1 MTRRAVRPAAGLL
14 LAVVLVAGAFWAIA
28 GHPPWSSGQGGPGG
42 RARPPAPR
50 SARTIAQLQP
60 SRVIARVEALRG
72 LRLKRRPR
80 FRVLTP
86 TQARR
91 QVAAAEER
99 ESGGAVSARQEREDV
114 ALAMLL
120 GLLPPDVDLDELRGR
135 VTSEG
140 TLGYYDGERNEMTI
154 VSKGPT
160 LPVGVET
167 TVAHELTHAIEEQH
181 FGVFRR
187 AARLED
193 EDEALAY
200 RSVLEGSA
208 SDVEE
213 RYRRRYRIPQP
224 DPNADP
230 AARRLIRDL
239 PFGQLLQLGFPYS
252 LGAEFVGALRARK
265 DGQARLA
272 AALTT
277 RIPRSTAQILDPA
290 LYLAGSPPRRV
301 RLRAPAVLGTAWA
314 LRQDEPVGAVDV
326 LALLS
331 PTQAESLTA
340 ALPARAWR
348 GGRYQ
353 YLRRRAVGDAAC
365 RNPCAA
371 RDAFVGA
378 VRFADAGSA
387 QSFARQ
393 FGSVLTRRRGGR
405 PVSDGVWRVGGGGA
419 AAGTDG
425 AVATFAYAPTPDLA
439 RRLVREAPAG

>member
-1 MTRRAVRPAAGLL
+1 MRRAARPALGV
-14 LAVVLVAGAFWAIA
+14 LAAALVVLGAWWAIA
-28 GHPPWSSGQGGPGG
+28 GHAPWAGGDAGKD
-42 RARPPAPR
+42 ARPPAPR
-50 SARTIAQLQP
+50 TARTIAELRP
-60 SRVIARVEALRG
+60 DRVIARVEALRG
-72 LRLKRRPR
+72 LELKRRPR

-86 TQARR
+86 AQARR

-99 ESGGAVSARQEREDV
+99 ESGGATSAREDREDV
-114 ALAMLL
+114 ALATLL
-120 GLLPPDVDLDELRGR
+120 GLLPPDVDIEELRGR

-154 VSKGPT
+154 ISKGPT

-181 FGVFRR
+181 FGIFRR
-187 AARLED
+187 AARIDD

-239 PFGQLLQLGFPYS
+239 PFGQLLQLGFPYAV
-252 LGAEFVGALRARK
+252 GAEFVAALRARE

-290 LYLAGSPPRRV
+290 LYLAGERPV
-301 RLRAPAVLGTAWA
+301 RTGLRAARALGAGWT
-314 LRQDEPVGAVDV
+314 LRQDEPLGAVDV

-331 PTQAESLTA
+331 PTEAESLTA
-340 ALPARAWR
+340 AVPARAVR

-353 YLRRRAVGDAAC
+353 YLRRRAVADAAC
-365 RNPCAA
+365 RNPCVA
-371 RDAFVGA
+371 RDAFVGT
-378 VRFADAGSA
+378 VRFADAGQA

-393 FGSVLTRRRGGR
+393 FGSVLTRRRGGQA
-405 PVSDGVWRVGGGGA
+405 VSDGVWRIGGGGA

-425 AVATFAYAPTPDLA
+425 VVATFAYAPTPELA
-439 RRLVREAPAG
+439 RRLVRDAPAG

>member
-1 MTRRAVRPAAGLL
+1 MRRTVRPALGV
-14 LAVVLVAGAFWAIA
+14 LAAALVVLGAWWAIA
-28 GHPPWSSGQGGPGG
+28 GHAPWSGDDVRGKD
-42 RARPPAPR
+42 ARPPAPR
-50 SARTIAQLQP
+50 TARTIDELQP
-60 SRVIARVEALRG
+60 DRVIARVEALRG

-80 FRVLTP
+80 FLVLTP
-86 TQARR
+86 AQARR

-99 ESGGAVSARQEREDV
+99 ESGGATSAREDREDI
-114 ALAMLL
+114 ALATLL
-120 GLLPPDVDLDELRGR
+120 GLLSPDVDIEELRGR
-135 VTSEG
+135 LTSEG
-140 TLGYYDGERNEMTI
+140 TLGYYDGKRNEMTI
-154 VSKGPT
+154 ISKGPT

-181 FGVFRR
+181 FGIFRR
-187 AARLED
+187 SARIDD

-200 RSVLEGSA
+200 SSVLEGSA

-230 AARRLIRDL
+230 ATRRLIEDL
-239 PFGQLLQLGFPYS
+239 PFGQLLLLGFPYEV
-252 LGAEFVGALRARK
+252 GASFVAALRAEE

-272 AALTT
+272 AALTS
-277 RIPRSTAQILDPA
+277 RAPRSTAQILDPA
-290 LYLAGSPPRRV
+290 LYLADERPARTS
-301 RLRAPAVLGTAWA
+301 LRAGRVLGDGWT
-314 LRQDEPVGAVDV
+314 LRKDEPLGAVDV

-331 PTQAESLTA
+331 PTEAESLTA
-340 ALPARAWR
+340 VVPARAVR

-353 YLRRRAVGDAAC
+353 YLRRRARGDAAC
-365 RNPCAA
+365 RNPCVA
-371 RDAFVGA
+371 RDAFVGTF
-378 VRFADAGSA
+378 RFADAGQA

-405 PVSDGVWRVGGGGA
+405 SVSDGVWRIGGGGA

-425 AVATFAYAPTPDLA
+425 VVATFAYAPTPEIA

>member
-1 MTRRAVRPAAGLL
+1 MRAAL
-14 LAVVLVAGAFWAIA
+14 VLVLVVALGVVAWTAVTGSVPWDRAGPI
-28 GHPPWSSGQGGPGG
+28 
-42 RARPPAPR
+42 RNARPPAPR
-50 SARTIAQLQP
+50 TARTIAELQP
-60 SRVIARVEALRG
+60 DRVIARVEALRG
-72 LRLKRRPR
+72 LKLKRRPR

-86 TQARR
+86 AQARR
-91 QVAAAEER
+91 QVAAVEER
-99 ESGGAVSARQEREDV
+99 ESGGATSAREDREDV
-114 ALAMLL
+114 ALATLL
-120 GLLPPDVDLDELRGR
+120 GLLPPDVDIEELRGR

-154 VSKGPT
+154 ISKGPT

-181 FGVFRR
+181 FGIFRR
-187 AARLED
+187 SARIDD

-200 RSVLEGSA
+200 SSVLEGSA

-230 AARRLIRDL
+230 AAQRLIRDL
-239 PFGQLLQLGFPYS
+239 PFGQLLLLGFPYAV
-252 LGAEFVGALRARK
+252 GAEFVAALRAKK

-290 LYLAGSPPRRV
+290 LYLADERPV
-301 RLRAPAVLGTAWA
+301 RSGLRAARAFGAGWT
-314 LRQDEPVGAVDV
+314 LRQDEPLGAVDV

-331 PTQAESLTA
+331 PTEAESLTA
-340 ALPARAWR
+340 AVPARAVR

-365 RNPCAA
+365 RNPCVA
-371 RDAFVGA
+371 RDAFVGTF
-378 VRFADAGSA
+378 RFADAGQA
-387 QSFARQ
+387 QSFTRQ
-393 FGSVLTRRRGGR
+393 FGSVLTRRRGGKA
-405 PVSDGVWRVGGGGA
+405 VGDGVWRIGGGGA

-425 AVATFAYAPTPDLA
+425 VVATFAYAPTPELA
-439 RRLVREAPAG
+439 RRLVREAPTG